1 MMSDHGK
8 SFQDR
13 LRFYGLNAKEKSF
26 PAILRLL
33 KRHADRA
40 LERFYDR
47 VAATPETNAFFN
59 DRAHMQRAQSA
70 QKQHWLRI
78 FEHGLNDDYIR
89 YANRIGEVHARIGLD
104 PRWYIGGYTMVLERL
119 ITKELG
125 GAFGRFM
132 PFQRRRA
139 QLVADLVKV
148 AMLDMDIALST
159 YFAQAEAERKQVI
172 SKIGAA
178 LSAVAD
184 GDLTARLAG
193 MPSSHME
200 LERDFNEALVRLSTS
215 IGVVAGSVESIGSGS
230 AEIRGASDDLARRTE
245 QQAANVAESAAAMDK
260 ITQMVAETAAEVTQL
275 SRIAQESN
283 HAARAGEAVVR
294 EAVVAMEQIQ
304 SGASAISQIIGLIDG
319 IAFQTNLLALNAGV
333 EAARVGEAG
342 QGFAVVASEVRA
354 LAMRSTQSAEEIKAL
369 INQSTGSVADGVRL
383 VSETG
388 NALAAIIGQI
398 SEINE
403 RAQRISHSAE
413 GQSATLTGINGAVS
427 QMDRM
432 TQHNAAMVEQSNAAA
447 RSMAEEARRLAE
459 MVHQFRV
466 EGSEQRG
473 YSGGQALRQVA

>member
-1 MMSDHGK
+1 
-8 SFQDR
+8 
-13 LRFYGLNAKEKSF
+13 
-26 PAILRLL
+26 
-33 KRHADRA
+33 
-40 LERFYDR
+40 
-47 VAATPETNAFFN
+47 
-59 DRAHMQRAQSA
+59 
-70 QKQHWLRI
+70 
-78 FEHGLNDDYIR
+78 
-89 YANRIGEVHARIGLD
+89 
-104 PRWYIGGYTMVLERL
+104 
-119 ITKELG
+119 
-125 GAFGRFM
+125 
-132 PFQRRRA
+132 
-139 QLVADLVKV
+139 
-148 AMLDMDIALST
+148 
-159 YFAQAEAERKQVI
+159 
-172 SKIGAA
+172 
-178 LSAVAD
+178 
-184 GDLTARLAG
+184 
-193 MPSSHME
+193 
-200 LERDFNEALVRLSTS
+200 
-215 IGVVAGSVESIGSGS
+215 VESIGSGS

-260 ITQMVAETAAEVTQL
+260 ITQMVAETA
-275 SRIAQESN
+275 
-283 HAARAGEAVVR
+283 
-294 EAVVAMEQIQ
+294 AMEQIQ

-413 GQSATLTGINGAVS
+413 GQSATLTGINGAVG

-473 YSGGQALRQVA
+473 HMGGETLRQVA